1 MKVIPLASSSKGNA
15 YAVAAGGDCV
25 LIDCGLSCRKL
36 RERCLESGIDLDSV
50 TAVMITH
57 DHSDHVGG
65 LRVFLNRFDVPVYAN
80 PMTAEKVARDAGID
94 ESAFVCFENGQSF
107 EIGRMRVTP
116 FSVPHDAVDSVGYLI
131 ETEKRSYF
139 HGTDIGTPLD
149 SIGGYFSRAD
159 VATLESNHDPVM
171 LRESRRDEF
180 LKRRIS
186 GPRGHLSNDE
196 AAGFVEKHATGRL
209 KKIFLA
215 HLSDEC
221 NAPRLAEETMKE
233 ALFRIGR
240 GDIELVV
247 L

>member
-1 MKVIPLASSSKGNA
+1 MRIYPLASSSKGNA
-15 YAVAAGGDCV
+15 YAVVAGGEV
-25 LIDCGLSCRKL
+25 LLIDCGLSCRRI
-36 RERCLESGIDLDSV
+36 RERCLECGIDLDSV

-57 DHSDHVGG
+57 DHSDHVEG
-65 LRVFLNRFDVPVYAN
+65 LRAFLNRFDVPVYTN
-80 PMTAEKVARDAGID
+80 LMTAEKIANDKGID
-94 ESAFVCFENGQSF
+94 ESSFVCFENGQSF

-116 FSVPHDAVDSVGYLI
+116 FSTPHDAVDSVGYLV
-131 ETEKRSYF
+131 ETEKRTYF

-149 SIGGYFSRAD
+149 SIGSYLARAD

-186 GPRGHLSNDE
+186 GPRGHLSNYE
-196 AAGFVEKHATGRL
+196 AAELVEKHATDRL

-221 NAPRLAEETMKE
+221 NAPRLAVETMKE
-233 ALFRIGR
+233 ALARMGR
-240 GDIELVV
+240 DDIELVV

>member
-1 MKVIPLASSSKGNA
+1 MKIVPLASSSKGNA
-15 YAVAAGGDCV
+15 YAVAAGGDVV
-25 LIDCGLSCRKL
+25 LVDCGLSCRKL
-36 RERCLESGIDLDSV
+36 RERCGESGVDLGSIR
-50 TAVMITH
+50 AVLVTH

-65 LRVFLNRFDVPVYAN
+65 LKVFLGKFDVPVYAN
-80 PMTAEKVARDAGID
+80 LMTAEKVARDTGVD

-107 EIGRMRVTP
+107 KIGCMRITP
-116 FSVPHDAVDSVGYLI
+116 FSVPHDAVDSVGYFI
-131 ETEKRSYF
+131 ETEKRAYF

-149 SIGGYFSRAD
+149 SLGVFLSRAD

-171 LRESRRDEF
+171 LRASERAES

-196 AAGFVEKHATGRL
+196 AAELVGRYASSKL

-215 HLSDEC
+215 HLSGEC
-221 NAPRLAEETMKE
+221 NQPHLALETMRSK
-233 ALFRIGR
+233 LSGIGR
-240 GDIELVV
+240 TDIELVV

>member
-1 MKVIPLASSSKGNA
+1 MTVVPLASSSKGNA
-15 YAVAAGGDCV
+15 YAVVAGGEV
-25 LIDCGLSCRKL
+25 LLIDCGLSCKKL
-36 RERCLESGIDLDSV
+36 RERSAERGVDLDSV
-50 TAVMITH
+50 TAVVITH

-65 LRVFLNRFDVPVYAN
+65 LRVFLNRYDVPVYAN
-80 PMTAEKVARDAGID
+80 LMTAEKIARDTGID

-116 FSVPHDAVDSVGYLI
+116 FSTPHDAVDSVGYLI
-131 ETEKRSYF
+131 ETAKCSYF

-149 SIGGYFSRAD
+149 SIGGYLACAD
-159 VATLESNHDPVM
+159 IATLESNHDPVM
-171 LRESRRDEF
+171 LRRSDRAET

-196 AAGFVEKHATGRL
+196 AAALAAKFASERL

-221 NAPRLAEETMKE
+221 NAPRIAEETMRAE
-233 ALFRIGR
+233 LLRIGR
-240 GDIELVV
+240 GDIELEV